1 MLLYAYIYY
10 LDVLAVVFVEK
21 GSMFKSYFKKIYNF
35 SNLPIFI
42 DKVSGT

>member
-42 DKVSGT
+42 DKENGT

>member
-21 GSMFKSYFKKIYNF
+21 GSMFKSYLKKYIIF
-35 SNLPIFI
+35 LNLPIFI